1 MAKLAL
7 RVNGGNREIE
17 IESDDPDVPLLSSA
31 MTWGRRC
38 RSGRIG

>member
-17 IESDDPDVPLLSSA
+17 YRADRVKAALA
-31 MTWGRRC
+31 
-38 RSGRIG
+38 RS